1 MSSGR
6 GGRWFK
12 SSQPDQRIQAG
23 QGDKLWP
30 VLLSRCSMCKLLNQ
44 IDKLLLAVDVDLLVD
59 MARMRFHRVR
69 RDGEALHDRFPAM
82 SAGEQPQDLSF
93 AGGETMTF
101 GKRVQRGFYA
111 LGVVGRRAR
120 GPLLGNLSRNDRL
133 EEAAEA
139 KAVEPDP
146 HEAEDDD

>member
-23 QGDKLWP
+23 QGDELWP
-30 VLLSRCSMCKLLNQ
+30 VLLSRCSMRKLLNQ
-44 IDKLLLAVDVDLLVD
+44 IDKLLLAVDIDLLVD

-82 SAGEQPQDLSF
+82 SAGEQTQDLSF

-101 GKRVQRGFYA
+101 GKRVQRGVYA
-111 LGVVGRRAR
+111 LGG
-120 GPLLGNLSRNDRL
+120 
-133 EEAAEA
+133 
-139 KAVEPDP
+139 
-146 HEAEDDD
+146 